1 MLTYLTVNKYQ
12 NDWYRYRCLD
22 LKAVIVKTKI
32 VDKLSILS
40 LARFRNIAKPN
51 IEHWWNKGGGGVG
64 VQERERQ
71 GQEVASLR
79 ASREAASTRERDLQ
93 DKLNTLR
100 NSFQKEKQAI

>member
-1 MLTYLTVNKYQ
+1 M
-12 NDWYRYRCLD
+12 
-22 LKAVIVKTKI
+22 
-32 VDKLSILS
+32 
-40 LARFRNIAKPN
+40 
-51 IEHWWNKGGGGVG
+51 G

>member
-1 MLTYLTVNKYQ
+1 M
-12 NDWYRYRCLD
+12 
-22 LKAVIVKTKI
+22 
-32 VDKLSILS
+32 
-40 LARFRNIAKPN
+40 
-51 IEHWWNKGGGGVG
+51 GVPA
-64 VQERERQ
+64 RERQ